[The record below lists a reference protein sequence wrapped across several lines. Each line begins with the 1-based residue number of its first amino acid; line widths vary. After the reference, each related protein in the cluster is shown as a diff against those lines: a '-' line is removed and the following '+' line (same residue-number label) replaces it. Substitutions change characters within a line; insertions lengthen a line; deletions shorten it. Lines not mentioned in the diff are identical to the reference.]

1 MNGVDNVERF
11 MKQMAEEEAGAPAP
25 SASAVWWRA
34 ELRRLALEERA
45 TRPMRIAD
53 GVACALCSIA
63 AAWLAAQLGALG
75 FVTSF
80 CPPIV
85 GKTRQTGV

>member
-1 MNGVDNVERF
+1 MSGEGNVERF
-11 MKQMAEEEAGAPAP
+11 MKQMAATETAAPVP

-34 ELRRLALEERA
+34 ELRRRMALEERA

-53 GVACALCSIA
+53 GFACTLCAVA

-75 FVTSF
+75 VLQVFV
-80 CPPIV
+80 
-85 GKTRQTGV
+85 R

>member
-1 MNGVDNVERF
+1 MSGVDNVERF
-11 MKQMAEEEAGAPAP
+11 MKQMAAVEAGAPAP

-34 ELRRLALEERA
+34 ELRRRLALEERA

-75 FVTSF
+75 LLQVLM
-80 CPPIV
+80 
-85 GKTRQTGV
+85 R

>member
-1 MNGVDNVERF
+1 
-11 MKQMAEEEAGAPAP
+11 MKQVAAEEAGAPVP

-34 ELRRLALEERA
+34 ELRQRLALEERA

-75 FVTSF
+75 LLQVFVH
-80 CPPIV
+80 
-85 GKTRQTGV
+85 RL